1 MADANQIQRTANEI
15 GESMGGHDSYGF
27 AWTTLLV
34 PVITELL
41 NCLFHNDDVTP
52 DQVQSR
58 VVTMQQRNP
67 QRLQRRAEAGV
78 RKQARAQ
85 GRKLTKAEVSE
96 IATHAI
102 DACCAASSDDVTA
115 AGYSARQTDWSGDE

>member
-1 MADANQIQRTANEI
+1 MADANQIQRTADEI
-15 GESMGGHDSYGF
+15 GQTMGGHDSYGF
-27 AWTTLLV
+27 AWTTVLV

-52 DQVQSR
+52 EQVQSR
-58 VVTMQQRNP
+58 VVTMRQRNP

-78 RKQARAQ
+78 RKQAKVQ
-85 GRKLTKAEVSE
+85 GRRLTKAEVAE

-102 DACCAASSDDVTA
+102 DACCSAPAHDVAT
-115 AGYSARQTDWSGDE
+115 AGYAAQKTDWSGDE

>member
-85 GRKLTKAEVSE
+85 RRKLTKAEVAE
-96 IATHAI
+96 IAKHAI
-102 DACCAASSDDVTA
+102 DACCNAPAHDVAT
-115 AGYSARQTDWSGDE
+115 AGYAAQQTDWSDSE

>member
-1 MADANQIQRTANEI
+1 
-15 GESMGGHDSYGF
+15 MGGHDSYGF
-27 AWTTLLV
+27 AWTTVLV

-52 DQVQSR
+52 EQVQSR
-58 VVTMQQRNP
+58 VMTMREKNP

-85 GRKLTKAEVSE
+85 GRRLTQSEVAD
-96 IATHAI
+96 IARRAI
-102 DACCAASSDDVTA
+102 DACCEAPAHDVAT
-115 AGYSARQTDWSGDE
+115 AGYAAQQINWSDAE

>member
-1 MADANQIQRTANEI
+1 MADANQIQRTADEI
-15 GESMGGHDSYGF
+15 AARMGGNDSYGF
-27 AWTTLLV
+27 AWTTVLV

-52 DQVQSR
+52 EQVQAR

-78 RKQARAQ
+78 RKQARVQ
-85 GRKLTKAEVSE
+85 GRRLTKAEVAE
-96 IATHAI
+96 IARHAI
-102 DACCAASSDDVTA
+102 DACCAAPGDDVAA
-115 AGYSARQTDWSGDE
+115 AGYAARQTNWSDSE

>member
-1 MADANQIQRTANEI
+1 MADANQIQRTADEI
-15 GESMGGHDSYGF
+15 GQRMGGHDGYGF
-27 AWTTLLV
+27 AWVTLLV

-52 DQVQSR
+52 EQVQSR
-58 VVTMQQRNP
+58 VKAMRERNP

-85 GRKLTKAEVSE
+85 GRRLTKAEAAE
-96 IATHAI
+96 IAMHAI
-102 DACCAASSDDVTA
+102 DACCEAPAHDVAT
-115 AGYSARQTDWSGDE
+115 AGYTAKLVDWVYSV

>member
-1 MADANQIQRTANEI
+1 MADANQIQRTADEI
-15 GESMGGHDSYGF
+15 GERMGGHDSYGF
-27 AWTTLLV
+27 AWVTLLV

-58 VVTMQQRNP
+58 VKAMRDRNP
-67 QRLQRRAEAGV
+67 ARLQRRAEAGV

-85 GRKLTKAEVSE
+85 GRRLTKAEAAE
-96 IATHAI
+96 IARHTI
-102 DACCAASSDDVTA
+102 NACCAASGDDVAA
-115 AGYSARQTDWSGDE
+115 AGYSARQTNWSDSE

>member
-15 GESMGGHDSYGF
+15 GERMGGNDSYGF
-27 AWTTLLV
+27 AWVTLLV

-58 VVTMQQRNP
+58 VVTMRQRNP
-67 QRLQRRAEAGV
+67 QRLQRRTEAGV

-85 GRKLTKAEVSE
+85 GRKLTKIEVAE
-96 IATHAI
+96 IATHTI
-102 DACCAASSDDVTA
+102 DACCSAPAHDVAT
-115 AGYSARQTDWSGDE
+115 AGYAAQQTDWSDSE